1 MIASQNYG
9 LKYVDEGK
17 FKKSFSR
24 VQQKEVQQTE
34 RLNPTQ
40 IARKLINSS
49 DVPIHTPVLEQFMHA
64 SNLHQNR
71 GDFNT

>member
-24 VQQKEVQQTE
+24 VQQKEVQ
-34 RLNPTQ
+34 
-40 IARKLINSS
+40 
-49 DVPIHTPVLEQFMHA
+49 
-64 SNLHQNR
+64 
-71 GDFNT
+71 